1 MRKLDPEELQYFSIL
16 ITELKKINRDFR
28 IQNKEI
34 NPYSFISICENLEN
48 AISKSKM
55 ELSIP
60 LIRD

>member
-48 AISKSKM
+48 AINKSKM
-55 ELSIP
+55 ELSLP
-60 LIRD
+60 QKT